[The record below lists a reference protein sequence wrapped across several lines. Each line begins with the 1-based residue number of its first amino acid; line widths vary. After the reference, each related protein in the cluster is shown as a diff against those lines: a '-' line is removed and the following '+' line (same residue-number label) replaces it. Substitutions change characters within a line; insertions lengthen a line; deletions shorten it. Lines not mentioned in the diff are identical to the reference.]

1 MCGSKCSVKLMLME
15 TLFIP
20 ATKTTPQVDF
30 NTSTNVFEL
39 KGRSIP
45 ADAMTFYQPLERWCD
60 YYANNTTQTSI
71 AVEVKLDHLNTG
83 SVRALLSAFTK
94 LLKARERGV
103 KVQINWY
110 HDVEDEDKMDKGE
123 EISLILD
130 HPFKYIAVRSEDY

>member
-1 MCGSKCSVKLMLME
+1 MPMD

-30 NTSTNVFEL
+30 NSATNVFEL

-45 ADAMTFYQPLERWCD
+45 ADAMMFYQPLERWCES
-60 YYANNTTQTSI
+60 YAANSTQTSI
-71 AVEVKLDHLNTG
+71 AVDVKLDHLNTG
-83 SVRALLSAFTK
+83 SVRTLLSALSK
-94 LLKARERGV
+94 LLKARDRGV

-110 HDVEDEDKMDKGE
+110 YDVEDEDMMDKGE